1 MLPLYL
7 SSLKYPLGSINPV
20 PASKA
25 CKKNGGQLCFF
36 PYVCMDD
43 ATSCLHLTPRISE
56 SVTDSSSEIASAI
69 YNEIKSYK
77 NNPEWIHVQAIY
89 SFHFQA
95 T

>member
-1 MLPLYL
+1 MMP
-7 SSLKYPLGSINPV
+7 
-20 PASKA
+20 
-25 CKKNGGQLCFF
+25 
-36 PYVCMDD
+36 
-43 ATSCLHLTPRISE
+43 SCLHLTPRISE

-77 NNPEWIHVQAIY
+77 HNPEWIHVQAIY